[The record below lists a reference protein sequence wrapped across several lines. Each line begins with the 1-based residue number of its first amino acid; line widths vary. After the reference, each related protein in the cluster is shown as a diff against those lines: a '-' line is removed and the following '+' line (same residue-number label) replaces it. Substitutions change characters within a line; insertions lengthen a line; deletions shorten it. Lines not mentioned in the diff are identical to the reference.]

1 MNVTTECRRAERI
14 AAVHGG
20 QSSGSLPGPRRRYS
34 YLNEATSV
42 DRESAIHRFPSRR
55 GVQCSAIRASRTKVL
70 NVPSDPLPPR
80 TRRVRY
86 AGKNPRAFHEKY
98 KELNPERFAADVE
111 KIVASGKTP
120 AGMHLPIMVSEVLEC
135 LRPVPGDVAVDC
147 TLGGGGHARAIL
159 ERICPGGRLIGLDVD
174 PLEQPRAEARLRA
187 AGFGADAFATRQ
199 GTFAGLPQVLAAE
212 GLASVNVV
220 FADLGVSSMQ
230 IDNPDRGFSY
240 KGAGPLDMRM
250 NPLRGEPAWQ
260 LMARLDEDALSA
272 LLAENADEPYAPLIA
287 QALKRT
293 PVTTTDALERL
304 VRTTLNTAWPLLAK
318 SDVKMSVRRTFQA
331 LRVAVNDE
339 FSALEALLR
348 ALPLCLAPGGRVAII
363 TFHSGEDRRVK
374 KAFQAG
380 ARAGIYAEVAKE
392 VIRSAKEETFA
403 NRRASAAKLR
413 WAVRGLG

>member
-1 MNVTTECRRAERI
+1 M
-14 AAVHGG
+14 
-20 QSSGSLPGPRRRYS
+20 
-34 YLNEATSV
+34 
-42 DRESAIHRFPSRR
+42 
-55 GVQCSAIRASRTKVL
+55 
-70 NVPSDPLPPR
+70 PPR

-120 AGMHLPIMVSEVLEC
+120 AGMHLPIMVSEMLEC

-174 PLEQPRAEARLRA
+174 PLEQPRTEARLRA
-187 AGFGADAFATRQ
+187 AGFGADAFAARQ
-199 GTFAGLPQVLAAE
+199 GTVAGLPQVLAAE
-212 GLASVNVV
+212 GLASVNVA

-272 LLAENADEPYAPLIA
+272 VLAENADEPYAPLIA
-287 QALKRT
+287 QVLKRT
-293 PVTTTDALERL
+293 PVKTTDALERL

-318 SDVKMSVRRTFQA
+318 TDVKMSVRRTFQA

-380 ARAGIYAEVAKE
+380 ARAGVYGEVAKE

-413 WAVRGLG
+413 WAIRGPR